1 MPTHNSQMLLY
12 AAMNTGE
19 LELAEQ
25 YADASV
31 HFPATYGPMN
41 MADGECQVCAVG
53 RQSRPENW
61 QTRVGC
67 AKWAGSIVYC
77 VGWEGPYLCFTG
89 WPLQAEK
96 CTLQHEPSRS
106 HVTAPLVG

>member
-31 HFPATYGPMN
+31 HFPAAYGPMN

-53 RQSRPENW
+53 RQSRPADR
-61 QTRVGC
+61 QTRSRLCKVGRQHRVC
-67 AKWAGSIVYC
+67 AWAGKGLSC
-77 VGWEGPYLCFTG
+77 AS
-89 WPLQAEK
+89 QAAK
-96 CTLQHEPSRS
+96 CTLRS
-106 HVTAPLVG
+106 EA